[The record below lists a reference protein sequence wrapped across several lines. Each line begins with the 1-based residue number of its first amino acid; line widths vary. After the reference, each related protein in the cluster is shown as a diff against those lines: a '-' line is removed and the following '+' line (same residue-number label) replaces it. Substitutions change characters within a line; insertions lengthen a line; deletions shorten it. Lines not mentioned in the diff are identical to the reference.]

1 MTYVFAG
8 SDVYIC
14 DDVYIF
20 NDVYICNDLYCHDER
35 GGIVV
40 RVHDS
45 CAEGLRLEPDSMP

>member
-1 MTYVFAG
+1 MTYIFAG
-8 SDVYIC
+8 SDAYIC

-40 RVHDS
+40 RVHAS
-45 CAEGLRLEPDSMP
+45 RAEGLRLEPDSMP